1 MKGTFPFKGERPL
14 WRRYNR
20 PMSLK
25 LDLTVAAIAERAGR
39 FLCVQERAARRVV
52 LNQPAGHLES
62 GESLIDAVVRETR
75 EETGREFT
83 PEAITGL
90 YLWQGPVGRTV
101 LRVAFAGSVGERAE
115 GSVLDRAII
124 RTVWLD
130 REELQ
135 KRAGE
140 LRSPLVLLCIE
151 DYLRGV
157 RDSLDLLKHVTQD
170 GQALRAAAG

>member
-1 MKGTFPFKGERPL
+1 
-14 WRRYNR
+14 
-20 PMSLK
+20 MSLK

-52 LNQPAGHLES
+52 LNQPAGHLEN
-62 GESLIDAVVRETR
+62 GESLVDAVIRETR
-75 EETGREFT
+75 EETGCEFR
-83 PEAITGL
+83 PEAVTGL
-90 YLWQGPVGRTV
+90 YLWQGPAGRTV

-124 RTVWLD
+124 RTLWLERD
-130 REELQ
+130 EL
-135 KRAGE
+135 KRRAAE

-157 RDSLDLLKHVTQD
+157 RHPLDMLNHVTLD
-170 GQALRAAAG
+170 GRALRVAAG